1 MSAVNPIP
9 EGYHTVTPYLVVKG
23 ANNLITFLKQAF
35 DAKELVR
42 MDREN
47 GEVMHAEITIG
58 DSRIMVSDASVQ
70 YAPTIS
76 NIFLYVAD
84 ADGTYKKA
92 INAGAASS
100 MEPADQFY
108 GDRMGG
114 VKDQFGNHWW
124 IGTHV
129 EDVTPEEMKRR
140 QNDMGQGQQQ
150 AG

>member
-1 MSAVNPIP
+1 MSTVNPIP

-35 DAKELVR
+35 DAKVLVR

-47 GEVMHAEITIG
+47 GEVMHAEINIG

-76 NIFLYVAD
+76 NIFLYVPD

-92 INAGAASS
+92 INAGATSA

-114 VKDQFGNHWW
+114 VKDQFGNQWW